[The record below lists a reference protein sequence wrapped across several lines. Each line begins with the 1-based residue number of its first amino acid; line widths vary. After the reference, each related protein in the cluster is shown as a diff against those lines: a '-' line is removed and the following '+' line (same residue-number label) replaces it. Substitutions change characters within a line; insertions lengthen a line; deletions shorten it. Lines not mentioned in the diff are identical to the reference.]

1 MIRFAFWVRKVLDY
15 QTSNTRGVTIKFS
28 NKNNISQMI
37 TLRKAKEVNYKISK
51 ETLVQVAISSC
62 FLNHMNQIK
71 GYQYRLSVGQGADSV
86 DTASG

>member
-1 MIRFAFWVRKVLDY
+1 
-15 QTSNTRGVTIKFS
+15 
-28 NKNNISQMI
+28 MI

-71 GYQYRLSVGQGADSV
+71 GY
-86 DTASG
+86 

>member
-1 MIRFAFWVRKVLDY
+1 
-15 QTSNTRGVTIKFS
+15 
-28 NKNNISQMI
+28 MI
-37 TLRKAKEVNYKISK
+37 TLRKAKEVNYKKSK
-51 ETLVQVAISSC
+51 ETLVQVAISGC